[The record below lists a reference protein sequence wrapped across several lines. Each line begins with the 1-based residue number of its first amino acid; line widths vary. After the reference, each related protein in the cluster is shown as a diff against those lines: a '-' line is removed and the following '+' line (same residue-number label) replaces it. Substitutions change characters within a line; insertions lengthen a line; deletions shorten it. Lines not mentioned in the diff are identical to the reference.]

1 MRPALKSGAR
11 RARGPASQH
20 AAMRRGNENTI
31 LSLLRRQPGTP
42 GSLIAKRTGL
52 APQTVSVLLRGLES
66 EGLIARGAVL
76 RGKRGQPAVPFH
88 LKGDAAYAI
97 GVEISWQHADFVLLD
112 LAGRIV
118 HGDRIRYRYP
128 DPARLVADTLANIEK
143 LQAEIPRRRAHTL
156 GVALTGPVGLG
167 ERAWV
172 LGASEAECA
181 QLEAIDLAAE
191 ITAKTGLPVSTTND
205 GNSALWA
212 EAAFGR
218 VPRDRDCA
226 HVFLSTFIGSAL
238 FIDDTVLVGKDSG
251 SVRIGAAMTAHP
263 DGKTRA
269 LHFSSSLW
277 ALTGFLAERGHAV
290 SAHDMAAW
298 DWTALEADF
307 ADWLATAADSFA
319 LAFANTAAIVGVET
333 LIVDSVLPRAVLAR
347 IINAIQTR
355 INTLPIEVF
364 ETPRVLM
371 GLSGA
376 SAPAIGAAYQMFHTR
391 YFAV

>member
-1 MRPALKSGAR
+1 
-11 RARGPASQH
+11 
-20 AAMRRGNENTI
+20 MRRGNENTI

-66 EGLIARGAVL
+66 QGLIARGAVL

-97 GVEISWQHADFVLLD
+97 GVEIGWQHSDFVLLD
-112 LAGRIV
+112 LAGGVV
-118 HGDRIRYRYP
+118 HGERIGYRYP
-128 DPARLVADTLANIEK
+128 DPAHLVADTLANIEK
-143 LQAEIPRRRAHTL
+143 LQAEIPRRRAQML
-156 GVALTGPVGLG
+156 GVALTGPTGLG
-167 ERAWV
+167 QRAWV

-191 ITAKTGLPVSTTND
+191 IADKTGLPVSTAND
-205 GNSALWA
+205 GTSALWA
-212 EAAFGR
+212 ETAFGR
-218 VPRDRDCA
+218 VPDDRDCA

-238 FIDDTVLVGKDSG
+238 HIDDNVLVGKDGG
-251 SVRIGAAMTAHP
+251 SARIGAAMATQP

-277 ALTGFLAERGHAV
+277 ALSGFLAERGHTV
-290 SAHDMAAW
+290 SAHDIDGW
-298 DWTALEADF
+298 DWAALEADF
-307 ADWLATAADSFA
+307 ADWLGSAAEAFA

-333 LIVDSVLPRAVLAR
+333 LIVDSILPRPVLAR
-347 IINAIQTR
+347 VINVIQTR
-355 INTLPIEVF
+355 LNTLPIEVF
-364 ETPRVLM
+364 ETPHVLM